1 MKNSVQL
8 FFSTLLFLF
17 FLPIFLYAQLLVRQK
32 KEIDPSKPTNLYTQ
46 INANL
51 EYRSGVNQNLF
62 GLKTNVQYA
71 FNPNNLL
78 MLELPLLYND
88 KYEHFGISDVRVRY
102 FNAISRNLTK
112 TLIAIAPFA
121 DITLPSGNY
130 ENGLGISSW
139 TLSVGCV
146 VGLRVSNKMSFFP
159 GISYIHITKPGTT
172 LIPDAYKFVSNG
184 FGLQFNASYRFT
196 KRAFLFVNPTPS
208 FLYANDVWKTIWTAD
223 ISINKII
230 TPNKFK
236 VNLGFS
242 PNFTN
247 DLYTFKF
254 GGTLYL

>member
-1 MKNSVQL
+1 MKNLVQFL
-8 FFSTLLFLF
+8 FSTLSLLLFHVALT
-17 FLPIFLYAQLLVRQK
+17 AQVAKKQK

-51 EYRSGVNQNLF
+51 EYRSGVNQNLY

-88 KYEHFGISDVRVRY
+88 QYEHFGFSDVRVRY

-121 DITLPSGNY
+121 DITLPSGKY
-130 ENGLGISSW
+130 ENGLGSSSW

-159 GISYIHITKPGTT
+159 GISFIHITKPGTT

-196 KRAFLFVNPTPS
+196 KRTFLFVNPTPS
-208 FLYANDVWKTIWTAD
+208 FLYSSGEWKTIWTVD

-230 TPNKFK
+230 IPNKFK

>member
-46 INANL
+46 VNANL
-51 EYRSGVNQNLF
+51 DFRSGANQNMY
-62 GLKTNVQYA
+62 GIKTNVQYA

-88 KYEHFGISDVRVRY
+88 RTSYMGISDCRVRF
-102 FNAISRNLTK
+102 FNAVKRNINK
-112 TLIAIAPFA
+112 TIIAIAPFA
-121 DITLPSGNY
+121 DITMPTGNY
-130 ENGLGISSW
+130 EKGLGTTSW
-139 TLSVGCV
+139 TLSAGCV
-146 VGLRVSNKMSFFP
+146 VGLRVTKKLSLFP
-159 GISYIHITKPGTT
+159 GLSYIHITKPGTE

-184 FGLQFNASYRFT
+184 LGLQFNASYRFT
-196 KRAFLFVNPTPS
+196 KRTFLFVNPTPS